1 MVFFLYGT
9 AIEFFLLFFF
19 FFFQAED
26 GIRDAQESRGLG
38 DVYKRQVSTQST
50 GDLGIAFMQSYKASS
65 GGQYKGQIVN
75 GRCEGWGRY
84 TFPNSHYY
92 EGEFF
97 NNQFHGKGTMVFPET
112 GRFEGWWEKGCC
124 VKGTYM
130 FGDGLKNDDQ
140 QWGYCTESDRRL
152 LSEIKE
158 GLKPAGAK

>member
-1 MVFFLYGT
+1 MTSPGCC
-9 AIEFFLLFFF
+9 
-19 FFFQAED
+19 
-26 GIRDAQESRGLG
+26 S
-38 DVYKRQVSTQST
+38 
-50 GDLGIAFMQSYKASS
+50 
-65 GGQYKGQIVN
+65 
-75 GRCEGWGRY
+75 CEGWGRY

-158 GLKPAGAK
+158 GLKPAGVHGVDGRAAAHEGANV